1 MSHHPETEGSSPTPE
16 VLRGQI
22 VQTRE
27 ELGRTVQALVA
38 KTDVKALAREQA
50 AEAREKA
57 VEVKE
62 RAAVKAALVTDELR
76 DKAAHAA
83 RVVHDRTPEPVR
95 EKAGRA
101 AATAGNHRGA
111 LLAATAALTV
121 LVFAARTRRQR

>member
-1 MSHHPETEGSSPTPE
+1 MSQQSETEGSPPTPE

-22 VQTRE
+22 EQTRQ

-38 KTDVKALAREQA
+38 KADVKALAREQA
-50 AEAREKA
+50 AEAKEKA

-62 RAAVKAALVTDELR
+62 QAAVKAALVTDELR

-95 EKAGRA
+95 ERAGRA
-101 AATAGNHRGA
+101 AATARNHRGA
-111 LLAATAALTV
+111 LVVATAALTALV
-121 LVFAARTRRQR
+121 LTVRTRRQR